1 MKNEQVPPV
10 KVEKF
15 HLGIYV
21 IITKGD
27 SVLLVKKS
35 RGPYRGK
42 WDLPG
47 GSPLHG
53 ESILQT
59 LHREVFEETGVRL
72 DCVDHHKNIAFTVE
86 YKEGGKRISLHHIC
100 LVYMARDSFDTSGF
114 IEKVEKEDVS
124 ECAWIKR
131 SQLLGKFPTSKVF
144 RYSYGGE
151 TPLNENREKSHK
163 KVKNRQK
170 NGPNGFYTFGRLE
183 KTKGTKKE

>member
-1 MKNEQVPPV
+1 MKNAQASPL
-10 KVEKF
+10 KTEKF
-15 HLGIYV
+15 HLGIYA

-59 LHREVFEETGVRL
+59 LHREVLEETGIRL
-72 DCVDHHKNIAFTVE
+72 DCVDHHSNFAFTVE
-86 YKEGGKRISLHHIC
+86 YKEADKRISLHHTC
-100 LVYMARDSFDTSGF
+100 LVYMVRDFFDTSGF
-114 IEKVEKEDVS
+114 IEKVDREDVS
-124 ECAWIKR
+124 ECAWVTR

-144 RYSYGGE
+144 LYSYGGK
-151 TPLNENREKSHK
+151 PPPDKNREKSQK
-163 KVKNRQK
+163 KAKYRQK
-170 NGPNGFYTFGRLE
+170 NGPNGFYAFGKLE
-183 KTKGTKKE
+183 KTKGHKK

>member
-1 MKNEQVPPV
+1 MKNEQATQV

-15 HLGIYV
+15 HLGIYA

-59 LHREVFEETGVRL
+59 LQREVLEETGVRL
-72 DCVDHHKNIAFTVE
+72 DCVDHHKNVAFTVE
-86 YKEGGKRISLHHIC
+86 YKEDGKKISLHHTC
-100 LVYMARDSFDTSGF
+100 LVYT
-114 IEKVEKEDVS
+114 
-124 ECAWIKR
+124 R
-131 SQLLGKFPTSKVF
+131 SS
-144 RYSYGGE
+144 
-151 TPLNENREKSHK
+151 
-163 KVKNRQK
+163 
-170 NGPNGFYTFGRLE
+170 
-183 KTKGTKKE
+183 